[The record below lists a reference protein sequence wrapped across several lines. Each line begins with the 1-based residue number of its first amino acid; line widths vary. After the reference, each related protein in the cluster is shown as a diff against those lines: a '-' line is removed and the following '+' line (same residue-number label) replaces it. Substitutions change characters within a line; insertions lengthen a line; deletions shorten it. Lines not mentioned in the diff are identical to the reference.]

1 MTAAQIYAD
10 PELAVYASGM
20 DIVLDRWIR
29 ERDGSQPRPEIHV
42 LWLQGELSS
51 LSLMSAV
58 RAELSKRFGAAWGE
72 WTLGDVA
79 QPQLSGNTRAVMVSL
94 PSKVERSEVDSDLSK
109 LCDQSPLQ
117 VRRTYQQT
125 FWARWEFAVI
135 VNEVSHPFE
144 SVLRELLSAYRLTVM
159 RISDASGESVRQQ
172 VGEGFDLCMSDGLP
186 ELSDGDVVESP
197 FAELESGE
205 AVLQCEKDG
214 NLPSVEL
221 SPEELAG
228 LARILLQLLQL
239 PLSERFGS
247 SLLFERKRFD
257 DLTKKCLVALTMR
270 SCRIDGTSVEPLLE
284 DFSDLSQI
292 SEELPWL
299 LSSGRSQKLTPD
311 WMAFLAD
318 LNEACMTA
326 RRVLN

>member
-1 MTAAQIYAD
+1 M
-10 PELAVYASGM
+10 
-20 DIVLDRWIR
+20 
-29 ERDGSQPRPEIHV
+29 
-42 LWLQGELSS
+42 
-51 LSLMSAV
+51 
-58 RAELSKRFGAAWGE
+58 
-72 WTLGDVA
+72 GDVA

-94 PSKVERSEVDSDLSK
+94 PSEVARSEVDSDLSK

-221 SPEELAG
+221 SPEELAS

-247 SLLFERKRFD
+247 LSLFERKRFD

-284 DFSDLSQI
+284 DF
-292 SEELPWL
+292 
-299 LSSGRSQKLTPD
+299 
-311 WMAFLAD
+311 F
-318 LNEACMTA
+318 
-326 RRVLN
+326 